1 MPIRLPGGGWAGEAK
16 REAREKKA
24 TARAA
29 GNVFVEGGLQEGGR
43 KTVIIIRRRG
53 WGKERRKKSLFLPS
67 SAEASANEE
76 KDATRPFF
84 VPCLSY
90 GFQKKNNVANTQSAK
105 NVFESA
111 YMFCRK
117 GMKQL

>member
-1 MPIRLPGGGWAGEAK
+1 MGKGE
-16 REAREKKA
+16 EEEKP
-24 TARAA
+24 
-29 GNVFVEGGLQEGGR
+29 
-43 KTVIIIRRRG
+43 
-53 WGKERRKKSLFLPS
+53 FLSS

-90 GFQKKNNVANTQSAK
+90 GFQEKNNVANTQSAK